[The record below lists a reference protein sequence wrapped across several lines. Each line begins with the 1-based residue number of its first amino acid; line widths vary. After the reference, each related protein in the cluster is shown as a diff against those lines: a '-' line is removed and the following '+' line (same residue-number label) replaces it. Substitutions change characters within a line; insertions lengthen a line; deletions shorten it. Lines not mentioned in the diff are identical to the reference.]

1 MNNSSRKVE
10 LRRKQVSALL
20 AQAVTE
26 EDIAQKLNVDQ
37 STISRDI
44 KHLKVLSQKFVYD
57 LAKSDLAFYYKQSID
72 GIQEVNKK
80 AWELYR
86 NQNNT
91 NDMKIKL
98 LALKLAKECNEAVF
112 SLFQSGPSV
121 LNMKSL
127 EERLNKVE
135 NNNNNS
141 SRQINQK
148 PI

>member
-1 MNNSSRKVE
+1 MLNYFIGDAYNRINKKVNNSPRKVD

-26 EDIAQKLNVDQ
+26 EEIAQKLNVYQ

-44 KHLKVLSQKFVYD
+44 KHLKVLSQRFVYD

-72 GIQEVNKK
+72 GIQKVNKK

-98 LALKLAKECNEAVF
+98 PALKLAKECKEAIF
-112 SLFQSGPSV
+112 TRIL
-121 LNMKSL
+121 
-127 EERLNKVE
+127 R
-135 NNNNNS
+135 
-141 SRQINQK
+141 R
-148 PI
+148 

>member
-1 MNNSSRKVE
+1 VNNSPRKVD

-26 EDIAQKLNVDQ
+26 EEIAQKLNVYQ

-44 KHLKVLSQKFVYD
+44 KHLKVLSQRFVYD

-72 GIQEVNKK
+72 GIQKVNKK

-98 LALKLAKECNEAVF
+98 PALKLAKECKEAIF
-112 SLFQSGPSV
+112 TRIL
-121 LNMKSL
+121 
-127 EERLNKVE
+127 R
-135 NNNNNS
+135 
-141 SRQINQK
+141 R
-148 PI
+148 